1 LNGYGEVRVT
11 KHVLIFFF
19 IGKYEDEELCD
30 VIFMNATYFLLVYP
44 RQFNRKAKH
53 DGFKNKY
60 SLEKNKKIFIF
71 IPLSPLK
78 GL

>member
-1 LNGYGEVRVT
+1 
-11 KHVLIFFF
+11 
-19 IGKYEDEELCD
+19 

-60 SLEKNKKIFIF
+60 SLEKNKKFFIF